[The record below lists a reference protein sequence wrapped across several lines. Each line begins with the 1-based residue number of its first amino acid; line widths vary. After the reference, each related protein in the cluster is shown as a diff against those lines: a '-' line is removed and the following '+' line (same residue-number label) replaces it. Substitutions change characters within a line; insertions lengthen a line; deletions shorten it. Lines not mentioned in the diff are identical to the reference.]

1 MNKLFSLY
9 SLTKRLYNI
18 SEVNIKLKVYPS
30 IYNQYGNANEVIALC
45 SSKDIILKPS
55 EYYDFYLGQ
64 CFEIDTSTLLNE
76 TLIKDKSSNKVLFTY
91 DVVSQSNLVIK
102 NSKFIIEN
110 STPMAM
116 TIDTKTS
123 SSSSDVI
130 TFFNIEPPSLYDNST
145 NYLAII
151 PIATYNGYENS
162 NSFIGLID
170 LNNISSTMEFPEYNI
185 IPGDI
190 YEIKLFGPIK
200 SNALNI
206 VRHQTSEHITISGAT
221 ILHTNDRGIII
232 KIENLTSIKV
242 TLDNLPSSNAIG
254 GASYSSLSSEDIIDL
269 LTIHQN
275 NWKSRL
281 RYIRLNSTNG
291 YYFNF
296 QSYISN
302 ATSVSNGPTKSTT
315 SKGLHYTMEQEDFNF
330 PIFDGCGVEPI
341 TSNTGVIIPGG
352 GGIL

>member
-55 EYYDFYLGQ
+55 EYYDFYPGQ

-110 STPMAM
+110 STPTTM

-123 SSSSDVI
+123 SSSSDII

-162 NSFIGLID
+162 NSFIGLIN
-170 LNNISSTMEFPEYNI
+170 LNDISSTMKFPGYDI

-200 SNALNI
+200 RNALN
-206 VRHQTSEHITISGAT
+206 VVHHQTSEHITISGAT
-221 ILHTNDRGIII
+221 ILHSNTRGIII
-232 KIENLTSIKV
+232 KIESLTSIKV
-242 TLDNLPSSNAIG
+242 TLDSLPYSNAIG
-254 GASYSSLSSEDIIDL
+254 GTSYSSLSATNIIDL

-302 ATSVSNGPTKSTT
+302 ATYVSNGPTESTT
-315 SKGLHYTMEQEDFNF
+315 AKGLNYTMEQEDFNF
-330 PIFDGCGVEPI
+330 NIYGGCGVFPTTTTI
-341 TSNTGVIIPGG
+341 TGG
-352 GGIL
+352 GGSFIVA